1 MPTIVTPVVTPDLN
15 SYTDTP
21 RVQLGLTVVG
31 TDGSWFEYIQA
42 MSAISGYNAVGI
54 DENGKASN
62 LTTAL
67 AATVKRVG
75 VAQIS
80 IAISCYGWVQRMG
93 KMSVNVLADCNDFV
107 ALYTTTSPGKLD
119 DATVSEC
126 LVLGLNTYASTSTA
140 STVSAVGAAPL
151 QIFPYANPA

>member
-1 MPTIVTPVVTPDLN
+1 MPIIVTPIVTGSLDA
-15 SYTDTP
+15 YTDDAKT
-21 RVQLGLTVVG
+21 QLGTTVTG
-31 TDGSWFEYIQA
+31 TDGSIFEYVFA
-42 MSAISGYNAVGI
+42 LSALSAYNAVGI
-54 DENGKASN
+54 DSSGNASN
-62 LTTAL
+62 LTTTL

-80 IAISCYGWVQRMG
+80 IAVSTYGWVQRSG

-107 ALYTTTSPGKLD
+107 ALFTTATPGKLD
-119 DATVSEC
+119 DATISEC

-151 QIFPYANPA
+151 QIFPFANPA